1 MKPIT
6 IFAFIGLILC
16 SLTSCKEQEEAGE
29 YDNWQQRN
37 DHYIDSIA
45 QVCRVNADGQWIAF
59 RAYDLGTNAKEDT
72 DTRHYVY
79 VHKETVGTGT
89 YMPKNNDSI
98 RVHYS
103 GRLIPTDVHPQG
115 YNFGRSYYGYTLDKT
130 IDVPALMGVNGL
142 VSGFKTAVMNMVE
155 GDTWRI
161 YVPYFLGYNAAEQ
174 TSTNIPAYS
183 TLVFDV
189 NLARVYLYKID
200 TDTQWW

>member
-1 MKPIT
+1 MKQLT
-6 IFAFIGLILC
+6 LFGLIGLL
-16 SLTSCKEQEEAGE
+16 LLAFTSCKEQEEAGE

-45 QVCRVNADGQWIAF
+45 QVCRVNADGQWTAF
-59 RAYDLGTNAKEDT
+59 RSYDLGTNVTDDT

-79 VHKETVGTGT
+79 VHKETAGTGT

-174 TSTNIPAYS
+174 TSSNIPAYS

-189 NLARVYLYKID
+189 NLARVYRYKID
-200 TDTQWW
+200 TDTRWW